1 MEDCIMIS
9 LAALRPAVTAVI
21 PHLPKAAG
29 RVVSCSL
36 PYLPLAFELGKVAY
50 KHREKIGFVVGNA
63 ATHTAI
69 GISGLARA
77 ARCLPKKVN
86 DKVGVCT
93 RKLPY
98 DIMQKSNKI
107 FTRYKYSCCTSFVEK
122 FKRKAEK
129 S

>member
-36 PYLPLAFELGKVAY
+36 PYLPLAIELGKVAY
-50 KHREKIGFVVGNA
+50 KHREKIGIVVGSA

-69 GISGLARA
+69 GITGLAKA
-77 ARCLPKKVN
+77 ASCLPKKIDN
-86 DKVGVCT
+86 KVGVGT
-93 RKLPY
+93 RKLPFEV
-98 DIMQKSNKI
+98 MQRSCKI
-107 FTRYKYSCCTSFVEK
+107 FKKYQNTCCTSFVEK
-122 FKRKAEK
+122 FKRKCIK
-129 S
+129 